1 MFQTVRMTWYYADG
15 APDARPLELQ
25 ATKHGEADYTEAW
38 EAGPDPRDA
47 SVWAVDQSGFDDFM
61 VPRATMRHTAG
72 EIVIRAQAWTEP
84 RPGDMGAFALQAA
97 GGAALW
103 GVLLGHMGLR
113 PQPPGCVPL
122 VREVRG
128 RWPKGATDITWV
140 GADGVA

>member
-1 MFQTVRMTWYYADG
+1 MRPSTLRVAKEFLKASSRM
-15 APDARPLELQ
+15 Q
-25 ATKHGEADYTEAW
+25 STKS
-38 EAGPDPRDA
+38 DP
-47 SVWAVDQSGFDDFM
+47 
-61 VPRATMRHTAG
+61 
-72 EIVIRAQAWTEP
+72 
-84 RPGDMGAFALQAA
+84 

-103 GVLLGHMGLR
+103 GVLLGHTGLR